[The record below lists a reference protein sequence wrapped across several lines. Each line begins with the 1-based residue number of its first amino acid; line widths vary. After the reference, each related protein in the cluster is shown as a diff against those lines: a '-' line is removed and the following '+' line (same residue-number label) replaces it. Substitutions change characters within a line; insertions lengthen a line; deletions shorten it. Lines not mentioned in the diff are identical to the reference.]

1 MNRAL
6 KKADDLSLLVACWYQ
21 LDSSRWRIAQDPVY
35 VRRRATPCCS
45 TRCCREGFV
54 QTLELR
60 KPTLRSRAAQ
70 VRVRGKRQPFH
81 PRLRPPAL
89 YSSSRKS
96 KR

>member
-35 VRRRATPCCS
+35 ARRRATPRCS

-54 QTLELR
+54 QLIELR
-60 KPTLRSRAAQ
+60 EPTLRSRAAQ
-70 VRVRGKRQPFH
+70 VRVREKRQPFRAP
-81 PRLRPPAL
+81 PRLRAL
-89 YSSSRKS
+89 NSLSRKS